1 MPVKLIY
8 NFRTSMKAKL
18 RMSEFA
24 YFLFQHF
31 NYGLYQFFYADTDW
45 IYKDACVLKCKGDSW
60 YNLKRDFFSNGEESD
75 GRIPSLFK
83 DEFKDTKCC
92 SLRSKTY
99 IVQNDELPVD
109 DRDFK
114 KVSSRGIKNK
124 IVVGFDDVLKKL
136 KCLHW
141 NCYES

>member
-1 MPVKLIY
+1 M
-8 NFRTSMKAKL
+8 
-18 RMSEFA
+18 
-24 YFLFQHF
+24 
-31 NYGLYQFFYADTDW
+31 
-45 IYKDACVLKCKGDSW
+45 KCKGDSW

-124 IVVGFDDVLKKL
+124 ILVDFDDVLKKL
-136 KCLHW
+136 KCLH
-141 NCYES
+141 